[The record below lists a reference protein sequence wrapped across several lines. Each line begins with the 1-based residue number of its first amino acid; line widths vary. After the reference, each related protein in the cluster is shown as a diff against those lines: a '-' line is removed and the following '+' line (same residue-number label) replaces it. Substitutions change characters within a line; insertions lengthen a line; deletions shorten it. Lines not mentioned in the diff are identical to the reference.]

1 LAHAEKDSGGRQS
14 PRLTATSLVTM
25 HELVMH
31 PEDESWIVGR
41 IGHGEFVAMPRLG
54 VRTIRL
60 LLDGH
65 TPQETRQRLEPEYGA
80 VQVLSFVGQLQDL
93 GFVRAIDGIGL
104 DEPGDQREMSASL
117 PWLRQGQVSW
127 LFRGPLLAVY
137 VAICAVALVI
147 LVTRPRLLP
156 RYGDLF
162 VSRSMTT
169 VVVADTAMVLALM
182 TVHELA
188 HLIAARSVG
197 VPARITWGTRLF
209 DLVAHTRMPGV
220 WGVPRRE
227 RMRCYLAG
235 MACELVLA
243 SVVLIVLAAGNPQGA
258 GGRIGRA
265 IVALVL
271 LGILMQLLV
280 YQRTDVY
287 FVVADLLR
295 ARNLHDDACRY
306 LLTRL
311 RVLAGRVRRGSA
323 RAASSPAPETPVL
336 PETMD
341 RREYRLVRCYA
352 WVMVAGSAASAAA
365 LAAFVIPAIA
375 TVFARSRAELMTG
388 LSRQDYF
395 AVADAAAAMAILSG
409 FWILFLVVFIRSRRE
424 WWRRIR
430 GTGQ

>member
-1 LAHAEKDSGGRQS
+1 MAQIEKDSDGSQGS
-14 PRLTATSLVTM
+14 RLTATSLVTM

-54 VRTIRL
+54 VSAIRL

-65 TPQETRQRLEPEYGA
+65 TPLQAQQRLEPEYGA
-80 VQVLSFVGQLQDL
+80 VEVLSFVEQLQDL
-93 GFVRAIDGIGL
+93 GFVRAIDGISL

-117 PWLRQGQVSW
+117 PWLRQRQVSW

-137 VAICAVALVI
+137 AAICAVALVI

-169 VVVADTAMVLALM
+169 VVVADTAMILALM

-209 DLVAHTRMPGV
+209 DLVAQTRMPGV

-235 MACELVLA
+235 PACELVLA
-243 SVVLIVLAAGNPQGA
+243 SVVLIVLAAGNPHGT

-311 RVLAGRVRRGSA
+311 RVLAGWVRRRSA
-323 RAASSPAPETPVL
+323 RAASSPL
-336 PETMD
+336 PATMD
-341 RREYRLVRCYA
+341 RREYRVVRCYA

-365 LAAFVIPAIA
+365 LAAFIIPAIA
-375 TVFARSRAELMTG
+375 TVFARGRAELMTG

-395 AVADAAAAMAILSG
+395 AVADAAAAMAILCG
-409 FWILFLVVFIRSRRE
+409 FWVLFLVVFIRSRGE

-430 GTGQ
+430 GAGD